1 MSKDGQ
7 KVSKIVENTVANLN
21 KTEVSQ
27 KIRIN
32 KDREPMTHDV
42 NDQFHASL
50 PFIKLL
56 TAKKCLSLDI
66 DMDKIRFIVINKSGD
81 SIDVRKWG
89 VQTFPSDDADR
100 FRAMQEALKFIKSH
114 FYKSGMDVHASIF
127 SPEQNI
133 RQVIL
138 PKFKKKSDLDNAI
151 FYKNKTEL
159 QNFDENSSWSYDVLQ
174 EFKEDGIDKLRIQIL
189 VVPASIISD
198 YLSVFE
204 KTGLEVKTLI
214 PRPMALQEAYNRML
228 AEPARDLLVDVSYDF
243 TQIFYLNSGRL
254 EYVRNMGI
262 GARNLEAT
270 IKDAESVEKTSNE
283 KSVRVESAASETQKV
298 GGSLLRNRLIG
309 KINDLENKQNP
320 VLHEFFSEILRFM
333 AFLQGR
339 ENKLYIDRIFVTGY
353 GIRKESLIPYLRS
366 RLNMPVYVLA
376 PQFVSKVR
384 KTLEYGEFSSTI
396 GAALQTGKQCNL
408 LPAAYKRRMAFIKYN
423 WLLAATCFVT
433 FFAFVFNTVDHY
445 KKNLEK
451 RQMVESYE
459 KNYSKYNEFETQ
471 YKTYEDQITKIKI
484 EKSELAGVVENSAPI
499 VQILQIFSNE
509 TPSEIRLQR
518 IEFRYVDLKSKKVN
532 KDDLSHYK
540 YQIDVTGYLKKTD
553 LTDDVVLVNFINH
566 LKGLKFFKDIKI
578 SKVDKNREDNFTGFE
593 FIIYF

>member
-1 MSKDGQ
+1 MAKAGQ
-7 KVSKIVENTVANLN
+7 NIAENGKNTVSSLQNPGTSPEKRISKN
-21 KTEVSQ
+21 KGPVT
-27 KIRIN
+27 N
-32 KDREPMTHDV
+32 NV

-56 TAKKCLSLDI
+56 SAEKCLALDI
-66 DMDKIRFIVINKSGD
+66 DMDKIRFIIVNKSGD

-89 VQTFPSDDADR
+89 VQTFPSDEANR
-100 FRAMQEALKFIKSH
+100 FRAMQKALEFIKSH
-114 FYKSGMDVHASIF
+114 FYKTGMDVHASIF

-138 PKFKKKSDLDNAI
+138 PKMKKKSDLDKAI
-151 FYKNKTEL
+151 FYKNKSEI
-159 QNFDENSSWSYDVLQ
+159 QNFDEKSSWSYDVLQ
-174 EFKEDGIDKLRIQIL
+174 EFKEDGIDKLRVQIL
-189 VVPASIISD
+189 VVPGSIIAS

-228 AEPARDLLVDVSYDF
+228 DKPARDLLIDVSYDF
-243 TQIFYLNSGRL
+243 TQIFYLNNGRL

-270 IKDAESVEKTSNE
+270 IKDSEAVEKTDSH
-283 KSVRVESAASETQKV
+283 KSVRDEFDGKA

-309 KINDLENKQNP
+309 KINDLETKQNP

-366 RLNMPVYVLA
+366 RLNMPVFVLA

-396 GAALQTGKQCNL
+396 GAALQTGKQCNM
-408 LPAAYKRRMAFIKYN
+408 LPPAYKRRMAFIKYN

-433 FFAFVFNTVDHY
+433 FFAFSFNTVDHY
-445 KKNLEK
+445 KKNLDK
-451 RQMVESYE
+451 RQIVESYE
-459 KNYSKYNEFETQ
+459 LKYSKYDAFEKR
-471 YKTYEDQITKIKI
+471 YKTYADRIANIKI

-509 TPSEIRLQR
+509 TPPEIRLQK
-518 IEFRYVDLKSKKVN
+518 IGFRHVDLKNKKLLKDNLSK
-532 KDDLSHYK
+532 YK

-553 LTDDVVLVNFINH
+553 LTDDVALVNFINH
-566 LKGLKFFKDIKI
+566 LKDLKFFKDIQI

-593 FIIYF
+593 FIIYY